1 MTTLS
6 QFIGP
11 EENLSLSFHS
21 TPGFNDGDFLDSQK
35 RKVDYHEDI
44 IEECKQSNP
53 SQEDSNVK
61 PWSQEL
67 QIKDSKL
74 FFKINELQSH

>member
-21 TPGFNDGDFLDSQK
+21 TPGFNDGNIMDSKMRQANSN
-35 RKVDYHEDI
+35 EGI
-44 IEECKQSNP
+44 MEECSTYNEN
-53 SQEDSNVK
+53 QEKSNVK
-61 PWSQEL
+61 AWS
-67 QIKDSKL
+67 
-74 FFKINELQSH
+74 